1 MNSRLRGSERICSAE
16 NHQAF
21 LAYTL
26 FGISVYPDISQ
37 AAGRQAL
44 WTGSSH
50 NAPLMVS
57 SPSIE
62 KSCTFFCPAFHELE
76 NDSGNSEREHVGLS
90 WVQILNSGQIWVLS
104 EGMTELAS
112 VPFDLPNSTFI
123 FFMQKKKK
131 THWKWSHQC
140 RKEKQHRFTPSWEVF
155 NLLPLTHI
163 SSLAVFP

>member
-44 WTGSSH
+44 WTGNSH

-62 KSCTFFCPAFHELE
+62 KLCTFFCPAFHELE
-76 NDSGNSEREHVGLS
+76 NDSGNSEWEHVGLS
-90 WVQILNSGQIWVLS
+90 WVQILTSGQIWVLS

-123 FFMQKKKK
+123 FFMQKKKNP
-131 THWKWSHQC
+131 TGNGATNAE
-140 RKEKQHRFTPSWEVF
+140 RKSNTGSPHLGKFSICFHSPTSAP
-155 NLLPLTHI
+155 
-163 SSLAVFP
+163 